1 MIFSSAGFILAFLPL
16 VLLGAVL
23 LRRIRGGTTALLVWL
38 TMASLFFYGFWRA
51 EYLVLICVSILVNWA
66 FGIWIRKCAETSRVP
81 LFIGIVFNLLLIGF
95 FKYFDFLIGNVN
107 AFTGAGFSSWEII
120 LPLGISFFT
129 FQQIAYLVD
138 TSKGLTGSTGL
149 LEYSFFVSFFPQ
161 LIAGPIVHH
170 RHILPSVRVGRA
182 FAIDAEGVLKGLHAF
197 SIGFAKK
204 VIIADSL
211 AIAASGIF
219 DSADA
224 GHAISTHDAIL
235 GTLSYTFQ
243 IYFDFSGYTDMAIGL
258 GLMFGIQL
266 PKNFDSPYKAT
277 SIIDFWRRWHITLSE
292 FLRDYV
298 YIPLGGNRK
307 GLRRR
312 HFNLLS
318 TMLIGGMWHG
328 ASWPFVCWGALHGVF
343 LVINHG
349 LRRIIP
355 RMEGEGRRLV
365 ISIPG
370 FVFTFVFVALAWVP
384 FRAVTWSGMMHVY
397 QGIFPFLGGGPIDPE
412 RAFDPGLASYPV
424 EFTID
429 SMDLTAWALV
439 VVAGVISFLFPNT
452 WTLLER
458 FSSKRGIHRF
468 GSNTLTVSAFVL
480 AMFVLLY
487 HANRVTEFIYFNF

>member
-1 MIFSSAGFILAFLPL
+1 MIFSSAAFIFAFLPL
-16 VLLGAVL
+16 VLFGAVL

-51 EYLVLICVSILVNWA
+51 EYLVLICVSILVNWL
-66 FGIWIRKCAETSRVP
+66 FGIWIRRRLDHSKVP
-81 LFIGIVFNLLLIGF
+81 LFLGIIFNLLFIGF
-95 FKYFDFLIGNVN
+95 FKYFDFLLGNVN
-107 AFTGAGFSSWEII
+107 AVTGANFNSWDII

-138 TSKGLTGSTGL
+138 TSKGLTNTTSL

-170 RHILPSVRVGRA
+170 RHILPAVRSGRA
-182 FAIDAEGVLKGLHAF
+182 FLIDSEGVLKGLHAF
-197 SIGFAKK
+197 STGFAKK

-258 GLMFGIQL
+258 GLMFGVKL

-277 SIIDFWRRWHITLSE
+277 SVIDFWRRWHITLSE

-312 HFNLLS
+312 HFNLLT
-318 TMLIGGMWHG
+318 TMFIGGLWHG

-343 LVINHG
+343 LIINHG
-349 LRRIIP
+349 VRRIIP
-355 RMEGEGRRLV
+355 SREGAGTPV
-365 ISIPG
+365 VVSILG
-370 FVFTFVFVALAWVP
+370 FVTTFTFVSLAWVP
-384 FRAVTWSGMMHVY
+384 FRAVTWSGMMRVY
-397 QGIFPFLGGGPIDPE
+397 EGIFPFLGQDPV
-412 RAFDPGLASYPV
+412 DPARVFNPDLAKYPV
-424 EFTID
+424 EFTVE
-429 SMDLTAWALV
+429 SMNLTAWAWV
-439 VVAGVISFLFPNT
+439 CTAGMIAFLLPNT

-458 FSSKRGIHRF
+458 FSSMRGIHRF
-468 GSNTLTVSAFVL
+468 GSNTFTVVACVL
-480 AMFVLLY
+480 SMFVLLY